1 MRPPAT
7 MRILRPLRS
16 AYLPASGWATRTI
29 GLTAATA
36 SATPKLP
43 TPSSSSAYTG
53 TTARSAPTDRQS
65 ANSVSIASTKVLV
78 TTRSICTVRSKHNA
92 HSPPRQEQRVRTRI
106 ECRMPTRDTE
116 LRAEA
121 RREAAPAVTLVL
133 VVLGALA
140 FVSHAEGWE
149 LLGLPWWIWL
159 ALALPAL
166 LLTVDLL
173 LA

>member
-1 MRPPAT
+1 MQ
-7 MRILRPLRS
+7 
-16 AYLPASGWATRTI
+16 SG
-29 GLTAATA
+29 
-36 SATPKLP
+36 
-43 TPSSSSAYTG
+43 
-53 TTARSAPTDRQS
+53 
-65 ANSVSIASTKVLV
+65 NSVSIVSTNGLV
-78 TTRSICTVRSKHNA
+78 TTRSDCMVRSKHNA
-92 HSPPRQEQRVRTRI
+92 HPPPRQEQCVRTRI
-106 ECRMPTRDTE
+106 ECRMSTRDTE

-159 ALALPAL
+159 ALALPAF

-173 LA
+173 L